1 MVANMTEIIH
11 AGAFA
16 QAQADAARL
25 ALLAMGQDDIVIGF
39 AKAHIAI
46 RLAQINR
53 RQINHPVGKLRAKS
67 SEKHPYTSCTLTCPS
82 RLLKSSGTI
91 SWVPSVI
98 TLAAPAATP

>member
-1 MVANMTEIIH
+1 MVADVSEIIH

-25 ALLAMGQDDIVIGF
+25 PPLTMGQDDIVIGF

-46 RLAQINR
+46 RLAQINL
-53 RQINHPVGKLRAKS
+53 RQIDHPVGKLRAKS
-67 SEKHPYTSCTLTCPS
+67 SEKHAYTSCTLTCPS
-82 RLLKSSGTI
+82 RQLKSSGII